1 MPGQSHQHGQR
12 NRLRRAVAS
21 GTWVCGG
28 AAMASIRVW
37 VRVELAIGLLIVVV
51 VVLAGQWFP
60 DRSGSTRDHG
70 RRPAKH

>member
-1 MPGQSHQHGQR
+1 
-12 NRLRRAVAS
+12 
-21 GTWVCGG
+21 
-28 AAMASIRVW
+28 MASIRVW